1 MSEFNSKDRQDE
13 AVAAENA
20 ESVKEAETEAVEAE
34 SVKAAETVETESV
47 KAAESTK
54 AVTAIENFNA
64 VKAAAAESAE
74 AAAAEGEAAVAAD
87 DGYAKR
93 SGGKK
98 PDPNKKTRIS
108 YEKKKRLYGYAFILL
123 WFLGTIYMFIIP
135 MVVSVKYSLSKTE
148 LVNIYNYG
156 NYPGMTGPGIYCEWN
171 NFKNYYDEFNT
182 DQDFIPNLIESI
194 SAMPGDTFMILVFSL
209 FIALLLNQ
217 KFKGRAFA
225 RAIFFIP
232 VLVATGPVLSVIN
245 GDIGSQGIGDAS
257 QFSSLFE
264 VDMVDSFLEFMGFA
278 NISQGIADQLG
289 EIASDL
295 FNLIWRCGIQT
306 IIFLSALQQIP
317 TAAKEAAQMEGAT
330 GWEFF
335 WKITF
340 PTISPMILANLIY
353 TVIDCFI
360 DAANPVM
367 KQVLSKA
374 SQLEYG
380 MSTAMAWTYFLI
392 VGVALGIIAAI
403 VSKFVF
409 YQVD

>member
-1 MSEFNSKDRQDE
+1 MAEEFASEKE
-13 AVAAENA
+13 VLENA
-20 ESVKEAETEAVEAE
+20 AEAVENT
-34 SVKAAETVETESV
+34 AETVDSAAQTEDG
-47 KAAESTK
+47 AAGTVEIT
-54 AVTAIENFNA
+54 E
-64 VKAAAAESAE
+64 
-74 AAAAEGEAAVAAD
+74 AAAEGEQ
-87 DGYAKR
+87 YAKR
-93 SGGKK
+93 SGGKPTK
-98 PDPNKKTRIS
+98 IKKTRIS
-108 YEKKKRLYGYAFILL
+108 YERKKRLYGYAFIAL
-123 WFLGTIYMFIIP
+123 WIVGTLYMFIIP
-135 MVVSVKYSLSKTE
+135 LITSVHYSLSNTTPVSADRWQE
-148 LVNIYNYG
+148 YE
-156 NYPGMTGPGIYCEWN
+156 GMTGPGVYCEWN
-171 NFKNYYDEFNT
+171 NFANYINDFT
-182 DQDFIPNLIESI
+182 SDQDYIPNLLKSL

-217 KFKGRAFA
+217 KFKARGLV

-245 GDIGSQGIGDAS
+245 GDMGSQGVGDAS

-278 NISQGIADQLG
+278 NISQSVADKLG

-340 PTISPMILANLIY
+340 PTISPMILVNLVY
-353 TVIDCFI
+353 TVIDNFI
-360 DAANPVM
+360 DSANPVM
-367 KQVLSKA
+367 KQIMDKA
-374 SQLEYG
+374 TSWQYG
-380 MSTAMAWTYFLI
+380 VSTSMAWIYFAI
-392 VGVALGIIAAI
+392 VGVALGIISAI
-403 VSKFVF
+403 VSKFIF

>member
-1 MSEFNSKDRQDE
+1 MAEEFAEKKEVLETAEVVENTP
-13 AVAAENA
+13 AVENT
-20 ESVKEAETEAVEAE
+20 ETEQNP
-34 SVKAAETVETESV
+34 TITE
-47 KAAESTK
+47 
-54 AVTAIENFNA
+54 
-64 VKAAAAESAE
+64 
-74 AAAAEGEAAVAAD
+74 AAEGEEF
-87 DGYAKR
+87 AKR
-93 SGGKK
+93 GGGKPVK
-98 PDPNKKTRIS
+98 MKTSRIS
-108 YEKKKRLYGYAFILL
+108 YEKKKRLYGYAFIAL
-123 WFLGTIYMFIIP
+123 WIVGTIYMFIIP
-135 MVVSVKYSLSKTE
+135 LVTSVRYSLSNTTSVSADHWQE
-148 LVNIYNYG
+148 
-156 NYPGMTGPGIYCEWN
+156 YPGMTGPGVYCEWN
-171 NFKNYYDEFNT
+171 NFANYINNFT
-182 DQDFIPNLIESI
+182 SDQDYVPNLIESL

-217 KFKGRAFA
+217 KFKARGLV

-245 GDIGSQGIGDAS
+245 GDMGSQGVGDAS

-278 NISQGIADQLG
+278 NISQSVADQLG
-289 EIASDL
+289 AIASDL

-340 PTISPMILANLIY
+340 PTISPMILVNLVY
-353 TVIDCFI
+353 TVIDNFI

-367 KQVLSKA
+367 EQIMDKA
-374 SQLEYG
+374 TSWQYG
-380 MSTAMAWTYFLI
+380 VSTSMAWTYFAI
-392 VGVALGIIAAI
+392 VGVALGIISAI

>member
-1 MSEFNSKDRQDE
+1 MSEFNSNGKQDE
-13 AVAAENA
+13 VQAAETEA
-20 ESVKEAETEAVEAE
+20 VKEAETVTAE
-34 SVKAAETVETESV
+34 TAETVE
-47 KAAESTK
+47 
-54 AVTAIENFNA
+54 
-64 VKAAAAESAE
+64 AAAENVE
-74 AAAAEGEAAVAAD
+74 VVAADGEAAVVTD

-98 PDPNKKTRIS
+98 PDQNKKTRIS
-108 YEKKKRLYGYAFILL
+108 YERKKRLYGYAFILL

-135 MVVSVKYSLSKTE
+135 MAESVRYSLSKTE
-148 LVNIYNYG
+148 MADARTYVNF
-156 NYPGMTGPGIYCEWN
+156 PGMTGPGIYCEWN

-182 DQDFIPNLIESI
+182 DQDYIPNLLS
-194 SAMPGDTFMILVFSL
+194 SLSSMPSDTFMILVFSL

-217 KFKGRAFA
+217 KFKGRALA

-232 VLVATGPVLSVIN
+232 VLVSTGPVLSVIN
-245 GDIGSQGIGDAS
+245 CDMGSQGVGDAS

-278 NISQGIADQLG
+278 NISQSIADQLG
-289 EIASDL
+289 AIASDL

-360 DAANPVM
+360 DSANPVM
-367 KQVLSKA
+367 NQVLSKA
-374 SQLEYG
+374 SQWEYG
-380 MSTAMAWTYFLI
+380 MSAAMAWTYFLI
-392 VGVALGIIAAI
+392 VGAALGIISAI

>member
-1 MSEFNSKDRQDE
+1 MSEFNSKGKQDE
-13 AVAAENA
+13 VQAA
-20 ESVKEAETEAVEAE
+20 EAVEA
-34 SVKAAETVETESV
+34 AETAAVET
-47 KAAESTK
+47 AEN
-54 AVTAIENFNA
+54 VGG
-64 VKAAAAESAE
+64 E
-74 AAAAEGEAAVAAD
+74 AAAAAD

-98 PDPNKKTRIS
+98 PDQNKKTRIS
-108 YEKKKRLYGYAFILL
+108 YERKKRLYGYAFILL
-123 WFLGTIYMFIIP
+123 WLLGTIYMFIIP
-135 MVVSVKYSLSKTE
+135 MVESVRYSLSYTAMA
-148 LVNIYNYG
+148 NANDYFT
-156 NYPGMTGPGIYCEWN
+156 YPGMTGPGIYCEWN

-182 DQDFIPNLIESI
+182 DQNYVPNLIS
-194 SAMPGDTFMILVFSL
+194 SLSSMPGDTFMILVFSL

-245 GDIGSQGIGDAS
+245 GDMGSQGVGDAS

-278 NISQGIADQLG
+278 NISQSIADQLG
-289 EIASDL
+289 AIASDL

-360 DAANPVM
+360 DSANPVM
-367 KQVLSKA
+367 SQVMDQA
-374 SQLEYG
+374 RAWEYG
-380 MSTAMAWTYFLI
+380 MSSAMAWTYFLI
-392 VGVALGIIAAI
+392 VGVALGIISAI

>member
-1 MSEFNSKDRQDE
+1 MAGFNSKKIKQDE
-13 AVAAENA
+13 AAKE
-20 ESVKEAETEAVEAE
+20 ESVKEVEA
-34 SVKAAETVETESV
+34 
-47 KAAESTK
+47 
-54 AVTAIENFNA
+54 
-64 VKAAAAESAE
+64 AAAAEAAEPTEAAEAVVE
-74 AAAAEGEAAVAAD
+74 AAAAGTEEQ
-87 DGYAKR
+87 YAKR
-93 SGGKK
+93 SSGKG
-98 PDPNKKTRIS
+98 PNLDKKTRIS
-108 YEKKKRLYGYAFILL
+108 YERKKKLYGYAFIAL
-123 WFLGTIYMFIIP
+123 WFVGTIYMFIIP
-135 MVVSVKYSLSKTE
+135 LITSVQYSLSKTT
-148 LVNIYNYG
+148 LVSEDKLAD
-156 NYPGMTGPGIYCEWN
+156 YPQMSGPGIYCEWN
-171 NFKNYYDEFNT
+171 NFQNYIDIFTN
-182 DQDFIPNLIESI
+182 DQDYVPNLISSI

-217 KFKGRAFA
+217 KFKGRGLA

-245 GDIGSQGIGDAS
+245 GDMASQGVGDAS

-264 VDMVDSFLEFMGFA
+264 VNMVDEFLEFMGFA
-278 NISQGIADQLG
+278 NISQSVADQLS
-289 EIASDL
+289 EVASNL

-317 TAAKEAAQMEGAT
+317 TSAKEAAQMEGAT

-360 DAANPVM
+360 DSTNPVM
-367 KQVLSKA
+367 QEVLAKNTNW
-374 SQLEYG
+374 QYG
-380 MSTAMAWTYFLI
+380 ISTSMAWTYFAI
-392 VGVALGIIAAI
+392 VGVALGIISAI

>member
-1 MSEFNSKDRQDE
+1 MAKFNSKSKQDDAEKELQQTE
-13 AVAAENA
+13 ATETEVTEAAEA
-20 ESVKEAETEAVEAE
+20 EAETTEAE
-34 SVKAAETVETESV
+34 ATETEVTETEATETEATEAEAPAAEE
-47 KAAESTK
+47 AA
-54 AVTAIENFNA
+54 AVTA
-64 VKAAAAESAE
+64 
-74 AAAAEGEAAVAAD
+74 EGYVQ
-87 DGYAKR
+87 R

-98 PDPNKKTRIS
+98 PNPDKKTRIS
-108 YEKKKRLYGYAFILL
+108 YERKKKLYGYAFILL
-123 WFLGTIYMFIIP
+123 WLLGTIYMFIIP
-135 MVVSVKYSLSKTE
+135 LVESVRYSLSDTTLTSSSDWWLYE
-148 LVNIYNYG
+148 
-156 NYPGMTGPGIYCEWN
+156 GMTGPGIYCEWN

-182 DQDFIPNLIESI
+182 DQDYIPHLIESI

-232 VLVATGPVLSVIN
+232 VLVATGPVLGVIN
-245 GDIGSQGIGDAS
+245 GDMGSQGVGDAS

-278 NISQGIADQLG
+278 NISQSIADQLG
-289 EIASDL
+289 AIASDL

-360 DAANPVM
+360 DSANPVM
-367 KQVLSKA
+367 KQVISKA
-374 SQLEYG
+374 SALQYG
-380 MSTAMAWTYFLI
+380 TSTAMAWTYFLI
-392 VGVALGIIAAI
+392 VGAALGIISAI
-403 VSKFVF
+403 ISKFVF

>member
-1 MSEFNSKDRQDE
+1 MAEE
-13 AVAAENA
+13 AKKEVLESAEEVKENA
-20 ESVKEAETEAVEAE
+20 SGTEETVKEAA
-34 SVKAAETVETESV
+34 
-47 KAAESTK
+47 
-54 AVTAIENFNA
+54 
-64 VKAAAAESAE
+64 AE
-74 AAAAEGEAAVAAD
+74 AAEQTSNAEGEQF
-87 DGYAKR
+87 AKR
-93 SGGKK
+93 GGGKPVK
-98 PDPNKKTRIS
+98 MKKSRIS
-108 YEKKKRLYGYAFILL
+108 YEKKKRLYGYAFIAL
-123 WFLGTIYMFIIP
+123 WIVGTLYMFIIP
-135 MVVSVKYSLSKTE
+135 LITSLHYSLSETTPVSANNWQE
-148 LVNIYNYG
+148 YE
-156 NYPGMTGPGIYCEWN
+156 GMTGPGIYCKWN
-171 NFKNYYDEFNT
+171 NFKNYYDDFNT
-182 DQDFIPNLIESI
+182 DQDFVPNLMESL
-194 SAMPGDTFMILVFSL
+194 SAMPMDTFMILVFSL

-217 KFKGRAFA
+217 KFKARGLV

-245 GDIGSQGIGDAS
+245 GDMASQGVGDAS

-278 NISQGIADQLG
+278 NISQSMADQLG
-289 EIASDL
+289 AIASDL

-353 TVIDCFI
+353 TVIDNFI
-360 DAANPVM
+360 DSANPVM
-367 KQVLSKA
+367 SQIMAKA
-374 SQLEYG
+374 TSWQYG
-380 MSTAMAWTYFLI
+380 VSTSMAWSYFAI
-392 VGVALGIIAAI
+392 VGIALGIITAI

>member
-1 MSEFNSKDRQDE
+1 MAKFNSKSKQDE
-13 AVAAENA
+13 TEKNLQTAAAET
-20 ESVKEAETEAVEAE
+20 EQETEAVAQAE
-34 SVKAAETVETESV
+34 
-47 KAAESTK
+47 
-54 AVTAIENFNA
+54 AVTEPAPQGE
-64 VKAAAAESAE
+64 AAPAE
-74 AAAAEGEAAVAAD
+74 AAAAAVTE
-87 DGYAKR
+87 DGYVQR

-98 PDPNKKTRIS
+98 PNPNKKTRIS

-123 WFLGTIYMFIIP
+123 WMLGTIYMFIIP
-135 MVVSVKYSLSKTE
+135 MVQSMRYSLSNTE
-148 LVNIYNYG
+148 VASAQDWWMYE
-156 NYPGMTGPGIYCEWN
+156 GMTGPGIYCEWN

-182 DQDFIPNLIESI
+182 DQDYIPNLLDSI

-217 KFKGRAFA
+217 KFKGRGFA

-245 GDIGSQGIGDAS
+245 GDMGSQGVGDAS

-278 NISQGIADQLG
+278 NISQSIADQLG
-289 EIASDL
+289 AIASDL

-306 IIFLSALQQIP
+306 IIFLSARQQIP

-360 DAANPVM
+360 DSQNPVM
-367 KQVLSKA
+367 NQVLGKA
-374 SQLEYG
+374 AAWEYG
-380 MSTAMAWTYFLI
+380 ISAAMAWTYFLI
-392 VGVALGIIAAI
+392 VGVALGIISAI